1 MARFRTPG
9 RAGKKCLASAQL
21 QGIREVQRAQLPERN
36 RRRLRQPGPRKD
48 RDEMTSA
55 PRPSVPP
62 SPSEDW
68 HSLLR
73 AALLRVPALPEDW
86 FKRMRKA
93 KLTFGDRV
101 HCPFLRPFFLS
112 PEDETRVRTV
122 AETVADLGE
131 RIASAALDDK
141 HLFAQLHLREEEE
154 RLARIPAGFGRACTA
169 SRLDAFLLP
178 DSLKFAEYNGES
190 PAGAGYAETLAEIFR
205 ELPMMG
211 KFTQLYEVH
220 SYPLSAK
227 LLDALLMSY
236 LDWGGSSTKPQI
248 AIVDWED
255 VPTVSEFEI
264 LQQRFEKMGIP
275 TLIADPRKLE
285 WDGKSLVAQDKKI
298 DLVYRR
304 VLINDIVAKPAECS
318 ALVKAYSANAVCV
331 ANNFRCKIPHVK
343 AFFAVLT
350 DERNGALF
358 SHGER
363 ELIRKHI
370 PWTRVVADVNTAHYG
385 QHIDLLAFIRKEREN
400 LVLKPSDE
408 YGGAGVTL
416 GWETNEADWDMAIER
431 ALSAKSGAWI
441 VQERIPIRREVF
453 PYIADIG
460 KVDYRDMLVDFAP
473 YLFRGKVCGFLT
485 RLSAT
490 GLANV
495 TSGGGQVPAFRISP
509 RGSAAS

>member
-1 MARFRTPG
+1 
-9 RAGKKCLASAQL
+9 
-21 QGIREVQRAQLPERN
+21 
-36 RRRLRQPGPRKD
+36 
-48 RDEMTSA
+48 MTSA
-55 PRPSVPP
+55 PTPSALPL
-62 SPSEDW
+62 SPAEDW
-68 HSLLR
+68 HEILK
-73 AALLRVPALPEDW
+73 AILLRVPALPEEL

-122 AETVADLGE
+122 AETIAELGE
-131 RIASAALDDK
+131 RVVLAALNDK
-141 HLFAQLHLREEEE
+141 HLFVQLHLHEEEE
-154 RLARIPAGFGRACTA
+154 RLARIPAGYGPASTA

-190 PAGAGYAETLAEIFR
+190 PAGSGYSETLSEVFL
-205 ELPMMG
+205 ELPVMG
-211 KFTQLYEVH
+211 QFAKKYEVH

-227 LLDALLMSY
+227 LLDALILSY
-236 LDWGGSSTKPQI
+236 MDWGGSSQRPQI
-248 AIVDWED
+248 AIVDWEG
-255 VPTVSEFEI
+255 VPTWSEFEI
-264 LQQRFEKMGIP
+264 LQDRFERMGVP
-275 TLIADPRKLE
+275 TLIADPRELE
-285 WDGKSLVAQDKKI
+285 WDGKSLMVQDRKI

-343 AFFAVLT
+343 AFFALLT
-350 DERNGALF
+350 DEQNGALF
-358 SHGER
+358 SHNER

-370 PWTRVVADVNTAHYG
+370 PWTRVVADINTAHYG
-385 QHIDLLAFIRKEREN
+385 RGIDLLAFIRKEREN

-408 YGGAGVTL
+408 YGGSGVTL
-416 GWETNEADWDMAIER
+416 GWETGEGAWDEAIER
-431 ALSAKSGAWI
+431 ALTAKNGAWI

-453 PYIADIG
+453 PYIANVG

-473 YLFRGKVCGFLT
+473 YLFRGKLAGFLT

-495 TSGGGQVPAFRISP
+495 TSGGGQVPAFRVNP
-509 RGSAAS
+509 RSAAVAS

>member
-1 MARFRTPG
+1 
-9 RAGKKCLASAQL
+9 
-21 QGIREVQRAQLPERN
+21 
-36 RRRLRQPGPRKD
+36 
-48 RDEMTSA
+48 MTSA
-55 PRPSVPP
+55 PTPSALHP
-62 SPSEDW
+62 SPADDW
-68 HSLLR
+68 HDLLKATLLR
-73 AALLRVPALPEDW
+73 TPGLPEDL
-86 FKRMRKA
+86 FKKMRRA

-112 PEDETRVRTV
+112 PEDESHVRTV
-122 AETVADLGE
+122 AETIAELGE
-131 RIASAALDDK
+131 RVAAAALDDK
-141 HLFAQLHLREEEE
+141 HLLAQFHLREEEE
-154 RLARIPAGFGRACTA
+154 RLARIPTGYGPASTA

-190 PAGAGYAETLAEIFR
+190 PAGLGYSETLAEIFR
-205 ELPMMG
+205 ELSVMAQ
-211 KFTQLYEVH
+211 FQRRYEIH

-227 LLDALLMSY
+227 LLDALLMTY
-236 LDWGGSSTKPQI
+236 VDWGGSAARPQI

-255 VPTVSEFEI
+255 VPTWSEFEI
-264 LQQRFEKMGIP
+264 LQQRFERMGIP
-275 TLIADPRKLE
+275 TLIADPRELE
-285 WDGKSLVAQDKKI
+285 WDGKKLVAQDKPI

-350 DERNGALF
+350 DEQNGALF

-363 ELIRKHI
+363 EIIGKHI

-385 QHIDLLAFIRKEREN
+385 QPIELLAFVRRERNN

-408 YGGAGVTL
+408 YGGSGVTL
-416 GWETNEADWDMAIER
+416 GWETNEAAWDDAIER
-431 ALSAKSGAWI
+431 ALTAKNGVWI

-453 PYIADIG
+453 PYIANVG
-460 KVDYRDMLVDFAP
+460 RVDYRDMLVDFAP
-473 YLFRGKVCGFLT
+473 YMFRGKLCGFLT

-495 TSGGGQVPAFRISP
+495 TSGGGQVPAYRVNP
-509 RGSAAS
+509 RSS

>member
-1 MARFRTPG
+1 
-9 RAGKKCLASAQL
+9 
-21 QGIREVQRAQLPERN
+21 
-36 RRRLRQPGPRKD
+36 
-48 RDEMTSA
+48 MTSA
-55 PRPSVPP
+55 PTPLAFPR
-62 SPSEDW
+62 SPADDW
-68 HSLLR
+68 HEILKATLLR
-73 AALLRVPALPEDW
+73 NPSLPEDL

-112 PEDETRVRTV
+112 PEDEERVRTV
-122 AETVADLGE
+122 AEAIAEIGE
-131 RIASAALDDK
+131 RIVLAALDDK

-154 RLARIPAGFGRACTA
+154 RLARIPAGYGPASAA

-178 DSLKFAEYNGES
+178 ESLKFAEYNGES

-205 ELPMMG
+205 ELPVMG
-211 KFTQLYEVH
+211 QFAKKYEIH

-236 LDWGGSSTKPQI
+236 MDWGGSAARPQV
-248 AIVDWED
+248 AIVDWEG
-255 VPTVSEFEI
+255 VPTWSEFEI
-264 LQQRFEKMGIP
+264 LQQRFERMGIS
-275 TLIADPRKLE
+275 TLIADPRELE
-285 WDGKSLVAQDKKI
+285 WDGKRLVAQETPI

-331 ANNFRCKIPHVK
+331 LNNFRCKIQHVK

-350 DERNGALF
+350 DEQNGALF

-363 ELIRKHI
+363 EIIRKHI
-370 PWTRVVADVNTAHYG
+370 PWTRVVADVKTAHYG
-385 QHIDLLAFIRKEREN
+385 EPIELLAFVRRERNN

-408 YGGAGVTL
+408 YGGSGVTL
-416 GWETNEADWDMAIER
+416 GWETDEAAWDEAIER
-431 ALSAKSGAWI
+431 ALSAKTGAWI

-453 PYIADIG
+453 PYIAQVG
-460 KVDYRDMLVDFAP
+460 RVDYRDMLVDFAP
-473 YLFRGKVCGFLT
+473 YLFRGKLCGFLT

-495 TSGGGQVPAFRISP
+495 TSGGGQVPAYRVSPRIS
-509 RGSAAS
+509 